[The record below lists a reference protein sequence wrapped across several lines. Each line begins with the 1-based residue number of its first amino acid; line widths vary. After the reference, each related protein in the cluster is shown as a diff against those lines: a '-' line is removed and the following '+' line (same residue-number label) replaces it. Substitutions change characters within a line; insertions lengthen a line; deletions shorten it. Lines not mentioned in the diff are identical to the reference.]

1 MSGRRAAF
9 LVQGKT
15 FAYYLDDHHGDGI
28 VALVCKMAAGENA
41 VLIAADP
48 HTFYLP
54 SYVGPKG
61 WVAMRLDKGVNWDL
75 AGELVS
81 ESYELIAPKRPA
93 ARKGAQA
100 NVSQY
105 TRPR

>member
-1 MSGRRAAF
+1 MTGRHAAF

-28 VALVCKMAAGENA
+28 VALVCKMAPGENA
-41 VLIAADP
+41 VLIGADP

-61 WVAMRLDKGVNWDL
+61 WVAMRLDKGDIRWDL
-75 AGELVS
+75 ASELVS
-81 ESYELIAPKRPA
+81 ESYKLVAPKRLLV
-93 ARKGAQA
+93 RKG
-100 NVSQY
+100 
-105 TRPR
+105 T